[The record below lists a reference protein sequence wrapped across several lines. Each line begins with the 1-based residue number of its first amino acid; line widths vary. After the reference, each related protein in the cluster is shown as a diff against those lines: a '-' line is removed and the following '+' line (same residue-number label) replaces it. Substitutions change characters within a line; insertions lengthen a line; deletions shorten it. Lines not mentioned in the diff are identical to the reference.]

1 MEEPKFT
8 AEQRLER
15 RRMIK
20 QVNDSVATI
29 VGSCRSGDRQFRLG
43 SKNV

>member
-20 QVNDSVATI
+20 QVNDSVAI
-29 VGSCRSGDRQFRLG
+29 VGSCRSPGDRA
-43 SKNV
+43 KNV